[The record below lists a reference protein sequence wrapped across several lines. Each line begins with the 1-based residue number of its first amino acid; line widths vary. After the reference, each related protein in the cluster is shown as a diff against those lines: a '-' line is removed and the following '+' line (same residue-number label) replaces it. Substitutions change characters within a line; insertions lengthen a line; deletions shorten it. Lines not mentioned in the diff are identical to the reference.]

1 MGRSYAFLVL
11 VLAVAGLSAAQAAP
25 LYKWVDSQ
33 GRVSYHDRPPP
44 EGSDYRVEKKTLR
57 SGENTTD
64 QQAQSD
70 KNIPVILYS
79 APKCASCDLA
89 RIYLDKRRVPYTE
102 KNVESDLKLQEELK
116 QKTGSL
122 SVPTIMVGTKV
133 MNGYLESLL
142 EGELD
147 AAGYPKI
154 GAPASAGDEDEDRQD
169 TSATT
174 GDVDKDGQDASAPD
188 DAEQPAQQ

>member
-11 VLAVAGLSAAQAAP
+11 VLAVAGLSVAQAAS

-33 GRVSYHDRPPP
+33 GRVSYHDKPPP
-44 EGSDYRVEKKTLR
+44 EGSDYRVEEKTLR
-57 SGENTTD
+57 SGENTTN
-64 QQAQSD
+64 QQAQPD

-89 RIYLDKRRVPYTE
+89 RIYLDKRKVPYTE
-102 KNVESDLKLQEELK
+102 KNVESDIKFQEELK
-116 QKTGSL
+116 EKSGSV
-122 SVPTIMVGTKV
+122 SVPTITVGEKV
-133 MNGYLESLL
+133 MKGYLESLL

-154 GAPASAGDEDEDRQD
+154 GTAG
-169 TSATT
+169 S
-174 GDVDKDGQDASAPD
+174 GQEAGEAK
-188 DAEQPAQQ
+188 

>member
-1 MGRSYAFLVL
+1 MGRSYAFAFLVL
-11 VLAVAGLSAAQAAP
+11 ALAVAGLSASQAAP

-44 EGSDYRVEKKTLR
+44 EGSDYRVEEKTLR
-57 SGENTTD
+57 SGGNTTN
-64 QQAQSD
+64 QQAQPD
-70 KNIPVILYS
+70 NNIPVILYS

-89 RIYLDKRRVPYTE
+89 RIYLDKRKVPYTE
-102 KNVESDLKLQEELK
+102 KNVESNIKLQEELK
-116 QKTGSL
+116 EKTGSL
-122 SVPTIMVGTKV
+122 SVPTIIVGTKV

-154 GAPASAGDEDEDRQD
+154 GTAGSGQETGEEKEG
-169 TSATT
+169 TSAVS
-174 GDVDKDGQDASAPD
+174 DSVNHFFVRRHY
-188 DAEQPAQQ
+188 

>member
-11 VLAVAGLSAAQAAP
+11 ALTVAGLSAAQAAP

-44 EGSDYRVEKKTLR
+44 EGSDYRVEEKTLR
-57 SGENTTD
+57 SGGNATN
-64 QQAQSD
+64 QQARPD
-70 KNIPVILYS
+70 TNIPVILYS

-89 RIYLDKRRVPYTE
+89 RIYLDKRKVPYTE
-102 KNVESDLKLQEELK
+102 KNVQSDIKFQEELK
-116 QKTGSL
+116 EKSGSV
-122 SVPTIMVGTKV
+122 SVPTITVGEKV
-133 MNGYLESLL
+133 MKGYLESLL

-154 GAPASAGDEDEDRQD
+154 G
-169 TSATT
+169 TT
-174 GDVDKDGQDASAPD
+174 GS
-188 DAEQPAQQ
+188 EQEAGE

>member
-1 MGRSYAFLVL
+1 MGRTYAFLVL
-11 VLAVAGLSAAQAAP
+11 VLAVTGLSAAQAAS

-44 EGSDYRVEKKTLR
+44 EGSNYRVEKKTLR

-64 QQAQSD
+64 QQAQSG

-89 RIYLDKRRVPYTE
+89 RIYLDKRKVPYTE
-102 KNVESDLKLQEELK
+102 KNVESNLKLQEELK

-154 GAPASAGDEDEDRQD
+154 GAPASAGDEDRQDASATAGDEDR
-169 TSATT
+169 
-174 GDVDKDGQDASAPD
+174 DGQDASAPD
-188 DAEQPAQQ
+188 DSDQPAQQ

>member
-11 VLAVAGLSAAQAAP
+11 VLAVTGLSAAQAAP

-64 QQAQSD
+64 QQTRSE
-70 KNIPVILYS
+70 IPVILYS

-89 RIYLDKRRVPYTE
+89 RIYLDKRKVPYTE
-102 KNVESDLKLQEELK
+102 KNVESNLKLQEELK

-154 GAPASAGDEDEDRQD
+154 GAPASAGDEDEDEDRQD
-169 TSATT
+169 ASATA
-174 GDVDKDGQDASAPD
+174 GDEDRDGQDASAPD
-188 DAEQPAQQ
+188 DSDQPAQQ

>member
-11 VLAVAGLSAAQAAP
+11 VLAVTGLSAAQAAP

-174 GDVDKDGQDASAPD
+174 GDVDRDGQDASAPD
-188 DAEQPAQQ
+188 DADQPAQQ

>member
-1 MGRSYAFLVL
+1 MGRSYAFLVM
-11 VLAVAGLSAAQAAP
+11 VLAVAGLSGAQAEP

-44 EGSDYRVEKKTLR
+44 EGSDYRVEQKNLGSAGGAARDAR
-57 SGENTTD
+57 SG
-64 QQAQSD
+64 
-70 KNIPVILYS
+70 KNVPVILYS

-89 RIYLDKRRVPYTE
+89 RIYLDKRKVPYTE
-102 KNVESDLKLQEELK
+102 KNVESDTKLQQELK
-116 QKTGSL
+116 QKIGNVT
-122 SVPTIMVGTKV
+122 VPTIVIGEKI

-154 GAPASAGDEDEDRQD
+154 RASATAASANEDGNE
-169 TSATT
+169 SESESENENS
-174 GDVDKDGQDASAPD
+174 QDAGASEPEESAQP
-188 DAEQPAQQ
+188 AEQ

>member
-11 VLAVAGLSAAQAAP
+11 VLAVAGLSAAQATP

-33 GRVSYHDRPPP
+33 GRVSYHDKPPP

-64 QQAQSD
+64 QQTRSE
-70 KNIPVILYS
+70 IPVILYS
-79 APKCASCDLA
+79 APKCTSCDLA
-89 RIYLDKRRVPYTE
+89 RIYLDKRKVPYTE
-102 KNVESDLKLQEELK
+102 KNVESNLKLQEELK

-154 GAPASAGDEDEDRQD
+154 GAPASAGDEDR
-169 TSATT
+169 
-174 GDVDKDGQDASAPD
+174 DGQDASAPD
-188 DAEQPAQQ
+188 DSDQPALQ

>member
-1 MGRSYAFLVL
+1 MGRSYAFLIL
-11 VLAVAGLSAAQAAP
+11 VLAVAGLSATQAAP

-102 KNVESDLKLQEELK
+102 KNVESNVKLQEELK
-116 QKTGSL
+116 QKSGSL

-169 TSATT
+169 TSATD
-174 GDVDKDGQDASAPD
+174 GDVDRDGQDASAPD
-188 DAEQPAQQ
+188 DADQPAQQ

>member
-1 MGRSYAFLVL
+1 MGRSYAVLVI
-11 VLAVAGLSAAQAAP
+11 VLAVAGLSAAQAET

-33 GRVSYHDRPPP
+33 GRVSYHDRPP
-44 EGSDYRVEKKTLR
+44 EGVGYRVEQKTLR
-57 SGENTTD
+57 SGENTAN
-64 QQAQSD
+64 QQAQPD

-89 RIYLDKRRVPYTE
+89 RIYLDKRKVPYTE
-102 KNVESDLKLQEELK
+102 KNVESDIKLQKELK
-116 QKTGSL
+116 EKAGSL
-122 SVPTIMVGTKV
+122 SVPTIIVGAKV

-154 GAPASAGDEDEDRQD
+154 GAPAS
-169 TSATT
+169 T
-174 GDVDKDGQDASAPD
+174 GDADRDGQDVPAPD
-188 DAEQPAQQ
+188 DSDQPARP